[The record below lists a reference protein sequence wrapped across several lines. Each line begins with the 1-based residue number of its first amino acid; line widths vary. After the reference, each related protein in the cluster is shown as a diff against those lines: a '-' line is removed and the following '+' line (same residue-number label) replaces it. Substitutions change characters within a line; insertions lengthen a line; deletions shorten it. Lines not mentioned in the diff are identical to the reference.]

1 MHILAIETTGPH
13 CSVAII
19 DETGKLKELA
29 SKGTMNHL
37 QFLMPLTRQLL
48 IDCQL
53 QLGELDA
60 IAVSAGPGSFTGI
73 RIGVSS
79 ARGLAQVLTCPVI
92 SVETLKAFAYHAPD
106 YDGLICPI
114 FDARRNQIYGG
125 AYAWQN
131 GEILEVVAGGPYLLD
146 EYLVLLEQAIIKGHK
161 KSCINGGNQD
171 GLKDEIESLLFFG
184 DGLKPYGQKV
194 EAWAAGQPVRFS
206 IAPEEH
212 RFQEAGSVARLGLAE
227 MNKGNAREYETV
239 FPNYM
244 RIAEAQK
251 NLDDRLA
258 AEAQKN
264 LDDRLAAEAQKAEAQ
279 GKAPQAKADSE
290 VPHE

>member
-19 DETGKLKELA
+19 VESGQVKGA
-29 SKGTMNHL
+29 SSKGTMNHL
-37 QFLMPLTRQLL
+37 QFLMPLTKQLL

-53 QLGELDA
+53 QLDDINV

-79 ARGLAQVLTCPVI
+79 ARGLAQVLGCKVTP
-92 SVETLKAFAYHAPD
+92 VETLKAFAYHVPE
-106 YDGLICPI
+106 YRGLICPI
-114 FDARRNQIYGG
+114 FDARRNQVYGG
-125 AYAWQN
+125 AYMWQD
-131 GEILEVVAGGPYLLD
+131 GEIMEAVPGGPYMLD
-146 EYLVLLEQAIIKGHK
+146 EYLALLEKAISTSGT
-161 KSCINGGNQD
+161 NQVR
-171 GLKDEIESLLFFG
+171 FFG

-194 EAWAAGQPVRFS
+194 EDWSTGQPVQVS
-206 IAPEEH
+206 IAEEEH
-212 RFQEAGSVARLGLAE
+212 RYQEAGSVARLGLAE
-227 MNKGNAREYETV
+227 TIKGNAREYETV

-258 AEAQKN
+258 REAK
-264 LDDRLAAEAQKAEAQ
+264 EKAEAPHAEGGEE
-279 GKAPQAKADSE
+279 GKAKAEE
-290 VPHE
+290 VSHE

>member
-1 MHILAIETTGPH
+1 MHILAFETTGPH

-19 DETGKLKELA
+19 DETGKVVEA
-29 SKGTMNHL
+29 SSKGTLNHL
-37 QFLMPLTRQLL
+37 QFLMPLTKQLL
-48 IDCQL
+48 TDCGL
-53 QLGELDA
+53 QLGDIGV

-79 ARGLAQVLTCPVI
+79 ARGLAQVLDCKIAP
-92 SVETLKAFAYHAPD
+92 VETLKAFAYHVPD

-114 FDARRNQIYGG
+114 FDARRNQVYGG
-125 AYAWQN
+125 AYTWLD
-131 GEILEVVAGGPYLLD
+131 GEIVEAVPGGPYMLD
-146 EYLVLLEQAIIKGHK
+146 EYLMLLEQAIA
-161 KSCINGGNQD
+161 KSGIDRIQ
-171 GLKDEIESLLFFG
+171 FFG

-194 EAWAAGQPVRFS
+194 ADWASGHPVILS

-212 RFQEAGSVARLGLAE
+212 RYQEAGSVARLGLAE
-227 MNKGNAREYETV
+227 IKKGNVREYETV

-258 AEAQKN
+258 REA
-264 LDDRLAAEAQKAEAQ
+264 KAE
-279 GKAPQAKADSE
+279 
-290 VPHE
+290 VHHE

>member
-19 DETGKLKELA
+19 DEAGKVSQA
-29 SKGTMNHL
+29 SSKGTLNHL
-37 QFLMPLTRQLL
+37 QFLMPLTKQLL
-48 IDCQL
+48 TDCEL
-53 QLGELDA
+53 QLGDIDT

-79 ARGLAQVLTCPVI
+79 ARGLAQVLGCKITP
-92 SVETLKAFAYHAPD
+92 VETLKAFAYHD
-106 YDGLICPI
+106 SEYDGLICPI
-114 FDARRNQIYGG
+114 FDARRNQVYGG
-125 AYAWQN
+125 AYAWQD
-131 GEILEVVAGGPYLLD
+131 GEIVEAVPGGPYMLD
-146 EYLVLLEQAIIKGHK
+146 EYLTLLEQAIA
-161 KSCINGGNQD
+161 KSGID
-171 GLKDEIESLLFFG
+171 RLRFFG

-194 EAWAAGQPVRFS
+194 EDWVSGHPVLFS

-212 RFQEAGSVARLGLAE
+212 RYQEAGSVARLGLAE
-227 MNKGNAREYETV
+227 LKKGNTREYETV

-258 AEAQKN
+258 REAKEAS
-264 LDDRLAAEAQKAEAQ
+264 LSALLSGKAAE
-279 GKAPQAKADSE
+279 
-290 VPHE
+290 VHHE

>member
-13 CSVAII
+13 CSVAFI
-19 DETGKLKELA
+19 DENGKVTQAA

-37 QFLMPLTRQLL
+37 QFLMPLTKQLL

-53 QLGELDA
+53 QLGDIDV

-79 ARGLAQVLTCPVI
+79 ARGLAQVLGCTVVP
-92 SVETLKAFAYHAPD
+92 VETLKAFAYQAPE

-114 FDARRNQIYGG
+114 FDARRNQVYGG
-125 AYAWQN
+125 AYVWQN
-131 GEILEVVAGGPYLLD
+131 VDQPGAKKKEPDREIVEVVAGGPYMLD
-146 EYLVLLEQAIIKGHK
+146 EYLLLLEQAIC
-161 KSCINGGNQD
+161 KSGIDRLQ
-171 GLKDEIESLLFFG
+171 FFG

-194 EAWAAGQPVRFS
+194 KDWAVGYPVMLA
-206 IAPEEH
+206 IAPEEK
-212 RFQEAGSVARLGLAE
+212 RYQDAASVARLGLAE
-227 MNKGNAREYETV
+227 TINGNAREYGTV

-258 AEAQKN
+258 AEV
-264 LDDRLAAEAQKAEAQ
+264 KALLEQDAKS
-279 GKAPQAKADSE
+279 KATQAKADSE
-290 VPHE
+290 GYND

>member
-19 DETGKLKELA
+19 DETGKVEEAA

-37 QFLMPLTRQLL
+37 QFLMPLTKQLL

-53 QLGELDA
+53 QLDDIKG

-79 ARGLAQVLTCPVI
+79 ARGLAQVIGCEVI
-92 SVETLKAFAYHAPD
+92 PVETLKAFAYHAPD
-106 YDGLICPI
+106 YNGLICPI

-125 AYAWQN
+125 AFAWQD
-131 GEILEVVAGGPYLLD
+131 GGIVEVVPAGPYMLD
-146 EYLVLLEQAIIKGHK
+146 EYLLLLERVLAPSGENAKTPT
-161 KSCINGGNQD
+161 
-171 GLKDEIESLLFFG
+171 GLIPMTERIRFFG

-194 EAWAAGQPVRFS
+194 SDWASGLPVEFS
-206 IAPEEH
+206 VAPEEH
-212 RFQEAGSVARLGLAE
+212 RYQEAGSVAKLGLAE
-227 MNKGNAREYETV
+227 TQKGNGRAYETV

-244 RIAEAQK
+244 RKAEAQK
-251 NLDDRLA
+251 NLEDRLA
-258 AEAQKN
+258 REAEA
-264 LDDRLAAEAQKAEAQ
+264 R
-279 GKAPQAKADSE
+279 
-290 VPHE
+290 HE